1 MLQQANQHTDK
12 ELRTGE
18 VTELTLSQKIGKV
31 AKKAGTKVIYSV
43 LLMWYAFQRRETPA
57 WAKRIILGVLGY
69 FLTPIDMIPDITPI
83 VGYTDDLGL
92 LGLGLVAI
100 AAYVNDEVKQE
111 ARTKLKSWFKSYDE
125 EELNTVDKQF

>member
-125 EELNTVDKQF
+125 Y